1 MLRSIIRILRA
12 SLVQIDTEIAEKCAK
27 PQQRAVCGKFTF
39 GRHGTGSVSALM
51 GLVSL
56 TFDLLILK
64 LVCKSHLR
72 WGTFIPNLGTL
83 GLQVLE
89 LFAMYAMD
97 RWTDGRTD
105 RQKQHLGGA

>member
-27 PQQRAVCGKFTF
+27 PQQPAVCGKFTF

-56 TFDLLILK
+56 TFIPHPPWPRLISDVGLE
-64 LVCKSHLR
+64 LE
-72 WGTFIPNLGTL
+72 GTL
-83 GLQVLE
+83 INCSLL
-89 LFAMYAMD
+89 
-97 RWTDGRTD
+97 
-105 RQKQHLGGA
+105 